1 MLKIILYFIY
11 SHKLICSLI
20 KISLKFYRI
29 CLFKNEINY
38 DVFVKNILWLL
49 SGKRKNLTKKKNPIQ
64 RTTTSINIKWQIRFP
79 LFQPVENAGYLRS
92 SWYVLLDVI
101 ESGGRDKTSEGTAS
115 HKAVQNFYVTHRLD
129 QGRRRRRRLAA
140 RYTSWE
146 KHVECDWLFQVFFLL
161 FYRPR
166 YLYFRKATSA
176 HLYFASTAKR
186 FLAMIYRSKFYR

>member
-1 MLKIILYFIY
+1 MEKGKI
-11 SHKLICSLI
+11 
-20 KISLKFYRI
+20 
-29 CLFKNEINY
+29 
-38 DVFVKNILWLL
+38 WP
-49 SGKRKNLTKKKNPIQ
+49 KKKNPIQ

-129 QGRRRRRRLAA
+129 QGRHRRRRLAA